1 MPKSIEEI
9 LESRRQKNKEIL
21 KKKEKSLYN
30 RSQDFRDLTDRIKEL
45 NIERLRALMA
55 NKEYQSITEEIDR
68 LRKEKDL
75 CIKKLGLSEDYLELT
90 YDCDICKDTG
100 FYKQKSCI
108 CRNKL
113 ISERLY
119 DQSMINNIIQKENF
133 DNFNPRLFRKNR
145 QEDEPVSPYENILSI
160 KKQIEKLLEKN
171 PKKLPNLYFYGD
183 VGTGKTYMI
192 NCIAKELMDRG
203 VEVLYQSS
211 NDMLNFLANYQFMYQ
226 EDKKANQ
233 KKASLIFDVDV
244 LIIDDLGTEHITEVI
259 KSNLFELI
267 NKRLVAGKTTIISS
281 NIAIFDLQM
290 YYEKRISSRIMGNYE
305 PVYFYGNDLRMVDF

>member
-1 MPKSIEEI
+1 MSKSIEEI

-21 KKKEKSLYN
+21 KKKERALYDKSEE
-30 RSQDFRDLTDRIKEL
+30 FRLLTDRIKEL
-45 NIERLRALMA
+45 NIQRLKALMA
-55 NKEYQSITEEIDR
+55 NQEYQSITDEIDR
-68 LRKEKDL
+68 LRGEKKL
-75 CIKKLGLSEDYLELT
+75 CVKKLGFSEDYLKLT
-90 YDCDICKDTG
+90 YDCEICKDTG

-119 DQSMINNIIQKENF
+119 DQSMIHNIIQKENF
-133 DNFNPRLFRKNR
+133 DNFNPNLFRKNR
-145 QEDEPVSPYENILSI
+145 QADEPVSPYENILSI
-160 KKQIEKLLEKN
+160 KKEIERFLDK
-171 PKKLPNLYFYGD
+171 PPSRLPNFYFYGD

-211 NDMLNFLANYQFMYQ
+211 NDMLNFLASYQFMYQ

-233 KKASLIFDVDV
+233 AKARLIYDVDV

-290 YYEKRISSRIMGNYE
+290 YYEKRISSRIMGNCE
-305 PVYFYGNDLRMVDF
+305 PVYFYGNDLRMANL

>member
-1 MPKSIEEI
+1 MSKSIEEI
-9 LESRRQKNKEIL
+9 LEFRRQKNKEIL
-21 KKKEKSLYN
+21 EKKEKDLYE
-30 RSQDFRDLTDRIKEL
+30 RSEEFRKLTDRIKEL
-45 NIERLRALMA
+45 NIKRLRALMA
-55 NKEYQSITEEIDR
+55 NQEYQSISEEIER
-68 LRKEKDL
+68 LRGE
-75 CIKKLGLSEDYLELT
+75 KKLCVRKLGYSDDYLKLT
-90 YDCDICKDTG
+90 YDCEICKDTG

-119 DQSMINNIIQKENF
+119 DQSMIHNIIQKENF

-145 QEDEPVSPYENILSI
+145 QEDESVSPYENILSI
-160 KKQIEKLLEKN
+160 KKQIERLLDKSPEN
-171 PKKLPNLYFYGD
+171 LPNLYFYGD

-192 NCIAKELMDRG
+192 NCVAKELMDRG

-226 EDKKANQ
+226 EDKKDNQ
-233 KKASLIFDVDV
+233 KKARLIFDVDV

-305 PVYFYGNDLRMVDF
+305 PVYFYGNDLRMINI